1 MPGGLGD
8 VGPGLRTTGGRR
20 RVRRLNG
27 WQFNR
32 QWLDDHRLDSQWLN
46 DRRLCEGRDFLQQRG
61 EFLEDLRVVG
71 FERVFRLRLLW
82 FGDLWLG
89 DFKLE
94 RFRLRGFKRR
104 GFKLRGLRLRGFSK
118 GRFPVLQRFRFPA
131 FRLFNGRRR
140 LEVLF
145 PAVRRFNGRY
155 RLEVLLRRHR
165 RGYIGGRCRLRSR
178 RCEFE
183 SRCLLGVDGTIH
195 RPMLRRQFRLHV
207 VKVTNC
213 RLNSSHREGAR
224 IVDDPG
230 FFCLSGGID
239 QSRATN
245 VLEFFV
251 RRIDYPLQVRLQ
263 VFDKR
268 SGLGGNCGQLSRP
281 QPAGHPRS
289 AVHRRPEGRDHQR
302 FLGSSPEALTRRIS
316 PEDCHR
322 PSLPSSPVPLLRC
335 CWLKTAG
342 ELCE

>member
-1 MPGGLGD
+1 MSS
-8 VGPGLRTTGGRR
+8 
-20 RVRRLNG
+20 
-27 WQFNR
+27 
-32 QWLDDHRLDSQWLN
+32 DSN
-46 DRRLCEGRDFLQQRG
+46 ACFGCDSSGSAISGSAVSSSNVSGSAVSNSAVSSSAVQQRA
-61 EFLEDLRVVG
+61 VP
-71 FERVFRLRLLW
+71 
-82 FGDLWLG
+82 
-89 DFKLE
+89 
-94 RFRLRGFKRR
+94 
-104 GFKLRGLRLRGFSK
+104 S
-118 GRFPVLQRFRFPA
+118 P
-131 FRLFNGRRR
+131 
-140 LEVLF
+140 
-145 PAVRRFNGRY
+145 PAVQVPSFSAVQRTAPAGSPCS
-155 RLEVLLRRHR
+155 
-165 RGYIGGRCRLRSR
+165 GAAGAGIIGGRCRLRSR

-195 RPMLRRQFRLHV
+195 GPVLRRQFRLHV

-213 RLNSSHREGAR
+213 RLDSSHREGAR

-251 RRIDYPLQVRLQ
+251 RRIDYPLQVGLQ

-289 AVHRRPEGRDHQR
+289 AVHRRPEGRDLQR

>member
-1 MPGGLGD
+1 MSSDSNACFGCDSSGSAISGSAVSSSNVSGSAVSNSAVSSSAVEAPRSQRRAVPSPPAVQVPSFSAVQRTAPAGTVPA
-8 VGPGLRTTGGRR
+8 VGC
-20 RVRRLNG
+20 
-27 WQFNR
+27 Q
-32 QWLDDHRLDSQWLN
+32 
-46 DRRLCEGRDFLQQRG
+46 
-61 EFLEDLRVVG
+61 
-71 FERVFRLRLLW
+71 
-82 FGDLWLG
+82 
-89 DFKLE
+89 
-94 RFRLRGFKRR
+94 
-104 GFKLRGLRLRGFSK
+104 
-118 GRFPVLQRFRFPA
+118 PA
-131 FRLFNGRRR
+131 GSCPAVRLFNGRC
-140 LEVLF
+140 
-145 PAVRRFNGRY
+145 
-155 RLEVLLRRHR
+155 RLEVLLRRRR
-165 RGYIGGRCRLRSR
+165 RGYIGGRRRLRSR

-195 RPMLRRQFRLHV
+195 GPVLRRQFRLHV

-213 RLNSSHREGAR
+213 RLDSSHREGAR

-251 RRIDYPLQVRLQ
+251 RRIDYPLQVGLQ

-289 AVHRRPEGRDHQR
+289 AVNRRPEGRDLQR
-302 FLGSSPEALTRRIS
+302 FLGSSPEALTRRI
-316 PEDCHR
+316 PTEDCHR

>member
-1 MPGGLGD
+1 MSSDSNACFGCDSSGSAISGSAVSSSTFPAPRVHRSGPQLPRSQAPRVSAKGGL
-8 VGPGLRTTGGRR
+8 
-20 RVRRLNG
+20 
-27 WQFNR
+27 
-32 QWLDDHRLDSQWLN
+32 
-46 DRRLCEGRDFLQQRG
+46 
-61 EFLEDLRVVG
+61 
-71 FERVFRLRLLW
+71 
-82 FGDLWLG
+82 
-89 DFKLE
+89 
-94 RFRLRGFKRR
+94 
-104 GFKLRGLRLRGFSK
+104 
-118 GRFPVLQRFRFPA
+118 PVLQRFRFPA

-140 LEVLF
+140 LEVL
-145 PAVRRFNGRY
+145 
-155 RLEVLLRRHR
+155 LRRRR

-195 RPMLRRQFRLHV
+195 GPVLRRQFRLHV

-213 RLNSSHREGAR
+213 RLDSSHREGAR

-251 RRIDYPLQVRLQ
+251 RRIDYPLQVGLQ

-289 AVHRRPEGRDHQR
+289 AVH
-302 FLGSSPEALTRRIS
+302 
-316 PEDCHR
+316 
-322 PSLPSSPVPLLRC
+322 
-335 CWLKTAG
+335 W
-342 ELCE
+342 